1 MAMIVRAVPG
11 YPPIPAEF
19 PLLLSNQM
27 QIIEPA
33 FAYLIEQAELRA
45 HSPETVRTYGEHL
58 YDWFDTLEQ
67 SELSWDTV
75 DEGTILAYRNRML
88 ETPSP
93 YTGRPYARST
103 INDRVRSVCRF
114 YAWAHRRKM
123 IDELPFSYRDAP
135 PIRAASKGF
144 LAHAAGKP
152 APGNILTVAEYE
164 TLPRPLRVRDLHRLL
179 AALDMPYRLIAEWA
193 VTSGM
198 RRMELCALTVD
209 QVPRSDRLHMED
221 HPLVG
226 IPLTVTKGSRRRTV
240 YPPLRLI
247 DRTNWYIGEDRAA
260 LITRLWRRNSSYAPP
275 NTLFLNRRGAPITK
289 ARLSA
294 AFARG
299 FAAAG
304 LDGSAHWLR
313 HTFATVMLVRLQAQA
328 QRNPDINPLKVLQV
342 LLGHAWIETTAI
354 YLRCVELHGDEIAET
369 IEYLYGRVID
379 DAY

>member
-1 MAMIVRAVPG
+1 MAMIVRAAAG
-11 YPPIPAEF
+11 YPPIPPNF
-19 PLLLSNQM
+19 PILLSNQM

-45 HSPETVRTYGEHL
+45 HSPESLRTYGEHL

-67 SELSWDTV
+67 SDMAWDRV

-93 YTGRPYARST
+93 FTGRPYARST

-114 YAWAHRRKM
+114 YTWAHRRNM
-123 IDELPFSYRDAP
+123 IDDLPFSYRDAP
-135 PIRAASKGF
+135 PIRAASRGL

-152 APGNILTVAEYE
+152 APGNTLTVAEYE
-164 TLPRPLRVRDLHRLL
+164 TLPRPLRLADLHRLL
-179 AALDMPYRLIAEWA
+179 AALDMPYRLVAEWA

-198 RRMELCALTVD
+198 RRMELCALTVA
-209 QVPRSDRLHMED
+209 QVPRSDRLRTED
-221 HPLVG
+221 HQLVG
-226 IPLTVTKGSRRRTV
+226 IPLTVTKGSRRRVV

-260 LITRLWRRNSSYAPP
+260 LITRVLRRNPDYVPS
-275 NTLFLNRRGAPITK
+275 TILFLNKWGLPITK

-294 AFARG
+294 AFASG

-304 LDGSAHWLR
+304 LDGSGHWLR
-313 HTFATVMLVRLQAQA
+313 HTYATVMLVRLQAQT
-328 QRNPDINPLKVLQV
+328 QRNPDINPLKILQV
-342 LLGHAWIETTAI
+342 LLGHASIETTAI
-354 YLRCVELHGDEIAET
+354 YLRCVDLHADEIAET

-379 DAY
+379 DAD

>member
-1 MAMIVRAVPG
+1 MAMIVRAAPG
-11 YPPIPAEF
+11 HPPIPPDF
-19 PLLLSNQM
+19 PILVSNQM
-27 QIIEPA
+27 QIIEPT
-33 FAYLIEQAELRA
+33 FAYLIGQAELRA
-45 HSPETVRTYGEHL
+45 HSPETIRTYGEHL

-67 SELSWDTV
+67 SDLAWDKV

-93 YTGRPYARST
+93 YTGRPYSRST

-114 YAWAHRRKM
+114 YAWAHRRNM

-135 PIRAASKGF
+135 PVRAAAKGF

-152 APGNILTVAEYE
+152 APGNMLTVSEYE
-164 TLPRPLRVRDLHRLL
+164 TLPRPLRVNDLRRLL
-179 AALDMPYRLIAEWA
+179 ATLDMPYRLIAEWA

-198 RRMELCALTVD
+198 RRMELCALMVD
-209 QVPRSDRLHMED
+209 QVPRSDNLNTED

-226 IPLTVTKGSRRRTV
+226 VPLTVTKGSRRRTV
-240 YPPLRLI
+240 YPPLKLI

-260 LITRLWRRNSSYAPP
+260 LITRLRRRNPEYAPSGI
-275 NTLFLNRRGAPITK
+275 LFLNKRGLPITK
-289 ARLSA
+289 ARMSA

-304 LDGSAHWLR
+304 LDGSGHWLR
-313 HTFATVMLVRLQAQA
+313 HTFATVMLVRLQAEA
-328 QRNPDINPLKVLQV
+328 QHNPDINPLKVLQV
-342 LLGHAWIETTAI
+342 LLGHASIETTAI

-369 IEYLYGRVID
+369 IEYLYGRVIN

>member
-1 MAMIVRAVPG
+1 MVMIVRAAPG
-11 YPPIPAEF
+11 YPPIPPNF

-33 FAYLIEQAELRA
+33 FAYLMNQAELRA
-45 HSPETVRTYGEHL
+45 HSPETIRTYGEHL

-67 SELSWDTV
+67 SDLSWNRV

-114 YAWAHRRKM
+114 YAWAHRRNM
-123 IDELPFSYRDAP
+123 IDEFPFSYRDAP
-135 PIRAASKGF
+135 PVRAASKGF

-152 APGNILTVAEYE
+152 RPGNILTVAQYE
-164 TLPRPLRVRDLHRLL
+164 TLPRSLRVVDLHRLL
-179 AALDMPYRLIAEWA
+179 TALDMPYRLIAEWA

-209 QVPRSDRLHMED
+209 KVPRSDRLHMED
-221 HPLVG
+221 RPLVG
-226 IPLTVTKGSRRRTV
+226 IALNITKGSRRRTV

-247 DRTNWYIGEDRAA
+247 DRTNWYIGEDREA
-260 LITRLWRRNSSYAPP
+260 LTTRLRRRDLDYAPS
-275 NTLFLNRRGAPITK
+275 NSLFLNKRGLPITK

-294 AFARG
+294 AFAHG

-304 LDGSAHWLR
+304 LDGSCHWLR
-313 HTFATVMLVRLQAQA
+313 HTFATVMLVRLQAEA
-328 QRNPDINPLKVLQV
+328 QRNPDINPLKILQV
-342 LLGHAWIETTAI
+342 LLGHASIETTAI
-354 YLRCVELHGDEIAET
+354 YLRCVELHGDAIAET
-369 IEYLYGRVID
+369 IEYLYGRAID

>member
-1 MAMIVRAVPG
+1 M
-11 YPPIPAEF
+11 
-19 PLLLSNQM
+19 N
-27 QIIEPA
+27 
-33 FAYLIEQAELRA
+33 QAELRA
-45 HSPETVRTYGEHL
+45 HSPETIRTYGEHL

-67 SELSWDTV
+67 SDLSWNQV

-114 YAWAHRRKM
+114 YAWAHRRNM

-135 PIRAASKGF
+135 PVRAASKGF

-152 APGNILTVAEYE
+152 RPGNVLTVAQYE
-164 TLPRPLRVRDLHRLL
+164 TLPRPLRVVDLHRLL
-179 AALDMPYRLIAEWA
+179 NALDMPYRLIAEWA

-209 QVPRSDRLHMED
+209 KVPRSDRLHMED
-221 HPLVG
+221 RPLVG
-226 IPLTVTKGSRRRTV
+226 IALNITKGSRRRTV

-260 LITRLWRRNSSYAPP
+260 LITRLRRRNPEYAPSGI
-275 NTLFLNRRGAPITK
+275 LFLNKRGLPITK

-299 FAAAG
+299 FDAAG
-304 LDGSAHWLR
+304 LDGSGHWLR
-313 HTFATVMLVRLQAQA
+313 HTFATVMLVRLQAEA
-328 QRNPDINPLKVLQV
+328 QRNPDINPLKILQV
-342 LLGHAWIETTAI
+342 LLGHASIETTAI
-354 YLRCVELHGDEIAET
+354 YLRCDVMSWTTPA
-369 IEYLYGRVID
+369 
-379 DAY
+379 AA